1 MTLFHNRVLL
11 YDFFK
16 LKDYNKFSKS
26 TYKCTVCTVYNIYC
40 IQYKILQT
48 LVRQVTKAWK
58 AVGRGVKLKKRVNK
72 ETSQIFG

>member
-1 MTLFHNRVLL
+1 MIFSNQKITFNFQKAHTNVQFVL
-11 YDFFK
+11 
-16 LKDYNKFSKS
+16 
-26 TYKCTVCTVYNIYC
+26 CTIYC

-58 AVGRGVKLKKRVNK
+58 AVGRGVKLQKRVNK